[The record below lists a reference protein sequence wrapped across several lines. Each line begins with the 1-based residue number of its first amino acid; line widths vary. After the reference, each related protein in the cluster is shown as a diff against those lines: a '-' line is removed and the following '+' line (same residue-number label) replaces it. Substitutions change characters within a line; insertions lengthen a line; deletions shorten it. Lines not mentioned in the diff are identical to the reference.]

1 MVLKLD
7 REPKIVRVAVDSAH
21 LIVDLDDG
29 QKISIPF
36 DWYPRLLHGTETER
50 SHHEIGGG
58 GYGIHWPD
66 LDEDVSV
73 ENLLAARRSTEGPE
87 SLARWLSARSGGGP
101 R

>member
-7 REPKIVRVAVDSAH
+7 REPKIVRVDVDSAH

-29 QKISIPF
+29 RKISIPLE
-36 DWYPRLLHGTETER
+36 WYPRLLHGTLTER

-73 ENLLAARRSTEGPE
+73 ENLLAARPSAEGE
-87 SLARWLSARSGGGP
+87 ASFRRWLAARDG
-101 R
+101 